1 MRCRVRP
8 AGKTAHTC
16 ICERIHP
23 SQDGQSELRSR
34 QADAARC
41 AHKIVMRPLF
51 RTAHSSHNDADRQRG
66 TQNENGNA
74 AGHAPLALVILLDA
88 GPVRWLSDL
97 ALAGWFR
104 PEWTSGL
111 ALWSGSL
118 VWPCGLLP
126 GRGQPITPWRPRHGG
141 HLSHGQAAPI
151 PSEASTLP
159 QEVDTL
165 PPSVDALSGHAQT
178 VDSGHGSAHCSLAAT
193 GRRPAMRHYDM
204 SRWTSRWTGD
214 TVARCRTT
222 SRPPAIKR
230 CPRYASGHPHCS
242 KNWTVD
248 GCPVDGQQW
257 TGTGNDGAAGNGPP
271 RKRCLFG
278 ALSHD
283 ERPCSPF
290 HHSPAGCENGP
301 SRPHSRAAIMK
312 PVNAG
317 GNACEYSHVPENI
330 HARLPF
336 TFTNTEEIPRV

>member
-126 GRGQPITPWRPRHGG
+126 GRGQPITPWRPPLRHGG
-141 HLSHGQAAPI
+141 HDMAAICRTARRPPSRVKRPHCRRKWTRCLHLWTLS
-151 PSEASTLP
+151 
-159 QEVDTL
+159 VDTL
-165 PPSVDALSGHAQT
+165 RQ
-178 VDSGHGSAHCSLAAT
+178 
-193 GRRPAMRHYDM
+193 
-204 SRWTSRWTGD
+204 
-214 TVARCRTT
+214 
-222 SRPPAIKR
+222 
-230 CPRYASGHPHCS
+230 
-242 KNWTVD
+242 WTVD
-248 GCPVDGQQW
+248 TDLHIVPWLQPDAGQQCDTTTCPGGRPGGQATRWPDVARQAGHRPSRGVHAMPVGIHIAAKTGQW
-257 TGTGNDGAAGNGPP
+257 TGVQWTGSSGQGLETMVRRATVPLESAAFSEHYPTTNDRVP
-271 RKRCLFG
+271 RFTI
-278 ALSHD
+278 HQ
-283 ERPCSPF
+283 
-290 HHSPAGCENGP
+290 PAVRMGLHAP
-301 SRPHSRAAIMK
+301 
-312 PVNAG
+312 
-317 GNACEYSHVPENI
+317 I
-330 HARLPF
+330 HGRQL
-336 TFTNTEEIPRV
+336 